1 MEKRILLRMFS
12 WLIRGYSLEKTLYR
26 LYLET
31 GDEHMYNL
39 LMNKM
44 KSGKADLPY
53 IQEAEVLST
62 IEEDRDRLVR
72 YLRKIIDVEY
82 IKGELTGLK
91 RIFSKRITI
100 LLLILYITIPVI
112 TAFTPLLSMLNISV
126 VNTSSMNAGDRV
138 NMPDTS
144 IYILHALASMTLSTI
159 YLNRIGRFS
168 LAKMILIQLL
178 LFISIYQLSL
188 SYLWQLI
195 PWLE

>member
-39 LMNKM
+39 LINKM
-44 KSGKADLPY
+44 KGGEWDLPY
-53 IQEAEVLST
+53 IQEAEILST

-91 RIFSKRITI
+91 KIFSKRITI

-112 TAFTPLLSMLNISV
+112 TAFTPLLSMLNINV
-126 VNTSSMNAGDRV
+126 VNTGDRF
-138 NMPDTS
+138 NMPDTGV
-144 IYILHALASMTLSTI
+144 YVLHAIASETLSTI
-159 YLNRIGRFS
+159 YLSRISRFS
-168 LAKMILIQLL
+168 LPKMILIQLL

-188 SYLWQLI
+188 GYLWRLI
-195 PWLE
+195 PWLD

>member
-126 VNTSSMNAGDRV
+126 VNTSSMNAGDRI